1 MSLSKERNYLLY
13 LLAKQDYSRHQLS
26 IRLHKRE
33 NITSEEIDNLL
44 DIFEKNKWLSD
55 ERFAEIF
62 IFSELNKLRG
72 RKRIMNTAIYNKGL
86 AKDLVNLTLEN
97 ANADW
102 FDLCKK
108 RLDKKYKNIELLQT
122 DLKLRQKAVNYLAY
136 NGFDYE
142 QISFAI
148 KGEI

>member
-13 LLAKQDYSRHQLS
+13 PLTKQDYSRHQLS
-26 IRLHKRE
+26 TKLHKRE
-33 NITSEEIDNLL
+33 NITSEEIDSLL
-44 DIFEKNKWLSD
+44 GIFEKNKWLSD

-72 RKRIMNTAIYNKGL
+72 RKRIINTAIYNKGL

-97 ANADW
+97 ADADW

>member
-26 IRLHKRE
+26 TRLHKRE

-72 RKRIMNTAIYNKGL
+72 KKRIINTAIYNKGL

-97 ANADW
+97 ADADW

-122 DLKLRQKAVNYLAY
+122 DLKLRQKGSGLFSV
-136 NGFDYE
+136 
-142 QISFAI
+142 
-148 KGEI
+148 